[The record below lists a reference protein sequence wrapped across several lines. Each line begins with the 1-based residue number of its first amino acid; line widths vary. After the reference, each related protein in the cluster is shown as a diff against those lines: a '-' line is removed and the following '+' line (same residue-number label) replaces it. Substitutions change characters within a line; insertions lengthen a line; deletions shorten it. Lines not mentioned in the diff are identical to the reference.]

1 MLPHSHRRFPSPV
14 SSARIDAK
22 NITAGSWNGNFNFNV
37 SLKESE
43 EVEISFTECK
53 PNQVTAK
60 ILVNKMNAYN
70 TFEQPEQVKQE
81 DFAAFTVTEKGINF
95 TIPAC
100 SIIQLRVK

>member
-1 MLPHSHRRFPSPV
+1 MVPNLQESV
-14 SSARIDAK
+14 SVDEDGI
-22 NITAGSWNGNFNFNV
+22 ITITLNNLSI
-37 SLKESE
+37 SESE
-43 EVEISFTECK
+43 EIEISFTECK